1 MANPITSAM
10 FKQIAQESINTVF
23 DSEYE
28 KMRLENF
35 ERWVKEVYPHII
47 SEYQCVKDTG
57 FDYDGI

>member
-1 MANPITSAM
+1 MAKPITSAM
-10 FKQIAQESINTVF
+10 FKQITQDSLNQVF
-23 DSEYE
+23 DTEYE

-57 FDYDGI
+57 YNEYEF